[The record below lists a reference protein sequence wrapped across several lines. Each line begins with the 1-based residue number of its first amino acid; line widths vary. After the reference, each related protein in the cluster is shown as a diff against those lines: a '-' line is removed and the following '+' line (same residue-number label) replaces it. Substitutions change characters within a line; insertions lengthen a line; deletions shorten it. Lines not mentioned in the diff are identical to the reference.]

1 MLYLYIKKTTK
12 YYKVIELNEVIPV
25 RLKGK
30 LREIVDTL
38 VDEGVYGN
46 KSEVIRSGI
55 RKIGEEHGLITKGPR
70 QRLRELQ
77 AMAKEKSP
85 DETMER
91 LEKISDEIWQ
101 KRKKLY
107 A

>member
-1 MLYLYIKKTTK
+1 M
-12 YYKVIELNEVIPV
+12 NEVIPV

-38 VDEGVYGN
+38 VSEGVYGN
-46 KSEVIRSGI
+46 RSEVIRSGI

-70 QRLRELQ
+70 QHLRELQ
-77 AMAKEKSP
+77 SIAKEKSP
-85 DETMER
+85 DETMKR